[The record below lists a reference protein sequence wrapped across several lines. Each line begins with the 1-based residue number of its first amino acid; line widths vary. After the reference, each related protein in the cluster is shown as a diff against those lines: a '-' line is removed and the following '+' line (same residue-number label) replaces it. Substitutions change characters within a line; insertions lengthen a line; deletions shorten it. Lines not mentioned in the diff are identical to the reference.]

1 MIGQVSVSGLTFFAG
16 CSAVLDEKTV
26 LLNLQWTGR
35 LDAQVDWAARC
46 AGHLAELRPGDPL
59 WGFAAPGFP
68 ADFLTPGSLPDA
80 PPFAVWVAALTV
92 AVQRWARQP
101 VWQSAVVAC
110 SAGSAG
116 STKPAD

>member
-35 LDAQVDWAARC
+35 LDAQVDWAARW

-68 ADFLTPGSLPDA
+68 ADFLAPGSLPDA

-92 AVQRWARQP
+92 AVLTVAVQR
-101 VWQSAVVAC
+101 
-110 SAGSAG
+110 
-116 STKPAD
+116 